1 MAMAHQVMWSSVCFT
16 DDKGVDHYAHRGAE
30 APDWV
35 DGQTLFYLTSAGAL
49 QVVDKPEETQRFRSA
64 PEPVALPESSDDE
77 LVKPSA
83 DDTKAAWVE
92 YASDMRNPDRITHD
106 QANSMTKSALMERFK

>member
-16 DDKGVDHYAHRGAE
+16 DADGVDHYAHRGAE

-35 DGQTLFYLTSAGAL
+35 DGTTLFYLTSAGAL
-49 QVVDKPEETQRFRSA
+49 QVVDKPDA
-64 PEPVALPESSDDE
+64 EPRRMTAESVALPPASEE

-83 DDTKAAWVE
+83 DDTKAAWVD
-92 YASDMRNPDRITHD
+92 YASDARNSDRITHD
-106 QANSMTKSALMERFK
+106 QATGMTKSALMERFK